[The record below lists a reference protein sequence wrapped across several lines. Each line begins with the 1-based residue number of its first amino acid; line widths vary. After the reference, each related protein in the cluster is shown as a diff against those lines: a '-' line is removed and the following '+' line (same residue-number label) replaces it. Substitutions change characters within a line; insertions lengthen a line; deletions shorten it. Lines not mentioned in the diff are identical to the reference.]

1 VELTVVDG
9 TSRYLE
15 PEDDGLP
22 MCEYGPWTAEKLDY
36 VRRYLYVFT
45 RSMQPKWPVMH
56 YIDLFA
62 GSGKCRVSADGTILL
77 GSPLLA
83 LTTAQPFT
91 AYFFVDLEPD
101 NLAALEER
109 CSASPLRDRVQ
120 CYVGDANQT
129 VHKVVARISAKRR
142 SSLNLA
148 FLDPEGLELHWT
160 TVEALARVGR
170 MDLIILY
177 SQMGL
182 TREMPNALTRDEPTA
197 VDKFFGDEEWRHIYV
212 QHRDKRSLQ
221 RELLDYYKGK
231 LSKLGYVE
239 VKGQE
244 ELGYE
249 PLIRSTAKRASLYR
263 LLFASKHELG
273 AKFWGEV
280 TRRDVYGQRRLLEP
294 SEAY

>member
-1 VELTVVDG
+1 MVDE
-9 TSRYLE
+9 TSHYLE
-15 PEDDGLP
+15 AQDDGLP
-22 MCEYGPWTAEKLDY
+22 VCKYGRQTAEKLDY
-36 VRRYLYVFT
+36 LRRYLDIFT
-45 RSMQPKWPVMH
+45 RSMHDSWPVMH

-62 GSGKCRVSADGTILL
+62 GSGKCRISTAGTIVL

-83 LTTAQPFT
+83 LTAAQPFSG
-91 AYFFVDLEPD
+91 YFFVDLD
-101 NLAALEER
+101 RQNVAALEKR
-109 CSASPLRDRVQ
+109 CKASDLRDRVQ
-120 CYVGDANQT
+120 CHVGDANRT
-129 VHKVVARISAKRR
+129 VHKVVAEIAGKHR

-160 TVEALARVGR
+160 TVEALAKVGR
-170 MDLIILY
+170 MDLIIHY

-182 TREMPNALTRDEPTA
+182 NREMPNALTRDEPTA
-197 VDKFFGDEEWRHIYV
+197 VDRFFGDEEWRHIYV
-212 QHRDKRSLQ
+212 QHRHKRSLQ

-249 PLIRSTAKRASLYR
+249 PLMRSAAKRAPLYR
-263 LLFASKHELG
+263 LLFASKHPLG

-280 TRRDVYGQRRLLEP
+280 TRRDMYGQRRLLEP
-294 SEAY
+294 PTSY